1 MRHPLSALTL
11 VLAAMAINGC
21 ESTGVQHDYQR
32 PTYVSADPAPS
43 TIELAVA
50 PMDEGSAVTFGAAL
64 VPDGEL
70 HEGGAVWTPVEV
82 HPVPTADFSQ
92 SEYAAAQ
99 ASGDTATRLA
109 YLDQAAAS
117 GVAKAHYDLAK
128 VYTEGKQRPRDLDL
142 AQQHLQTA
150 ASLGDPEA
158 TRVVGW
164 QMIKGDGVPQN
175 LNGGIAIMTMGVQ
188 QSVRAQR
195 ELGML
200 YANLYDDYKANDL
213 DKGEMLLSDAYNAGD
228 VQAAAAL
235 GKLYIREGRQIE
247 AVAPL
252 TFAASE
258 KDGSAKKLLA
268 SLSGEGGASVED
280 AAPGAAPSAADGEAY
295 YQQANAIMIRSH
307 SDAEETKAYA
317 MFSIASD
324 MGYNMASAEL
334 AALHGVKAQRDKTL
348 GAEWLDNEK
357 QRLIG
362 R

>member
-1 MRHPLSALTL
+1 MRHPLSVIAFAIAALS
-11 VLAAMAINGC
+11 INGC

-32 PTYVSADPAPS
+32 STYGMADPAPS
-43 TIELAVA
+43 ITDSAVA
-50 PMDEGSAVTFGAAL
+50 PSAEEGTVSFGAAP
-64 VPDGEL
+64 VS
-70 HEGGAVWTPVEV
+70 EGDWSERGAVWTPIELQSVLTKD
-82 HPVPTADFSQ
+82 PSQ
-92 SEYAAAQ
+92 SAYAGPQ
-99 ASGDTATRLA
+99 SSGDTTSQLA

-128 VYTEGKQRPRDLDL
+128 VYTEGQQRPRDLDL

-164 QMIKGDGVPQN
+164 QMIKGDGVRQN
-175 LNGGIAIMTMGVQ
+175 LNGGIAIMAMGVQ

-200 YANLYDDYKANDL
+200 YANLYDDYKANDPE
-213 DKGEMLLSDAYNAGD
+213 KGELLLAEAYNAGD

-235 GKLYIREGRQIE
+235 GKLFIREGRQIE

-252 TFAASE
+252 TFAANQ
-258 KDGSAKKLLA
+258 KDVGAKKLLA
-268 SLSGEGGASVED
+268 SLSGQESSI
-280 AAPGAAPSAADGEAY
+280 GAAHVTASPADGETY

-307 SDAEETKAYA
+307 SDTEETKAYA

-324 MGYNMASAEL
+324 MGYNLANAEL
-334 AALHGVKAQRDKTL
+334 AALQGVKAQRDKSL
-348 GAEWLDNEK
+348 GVGWLEK
-357 QRLIG
+357 EKRLILG
-362 R
+362 Q